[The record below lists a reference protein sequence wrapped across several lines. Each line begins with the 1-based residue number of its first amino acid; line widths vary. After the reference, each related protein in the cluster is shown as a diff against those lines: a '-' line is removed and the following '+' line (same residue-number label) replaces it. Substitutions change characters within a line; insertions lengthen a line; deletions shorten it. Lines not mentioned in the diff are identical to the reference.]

1 MLNITLNVNEILSD
15 TDVEVTSN
23 DIEFVTELVR

>member
-15 TDVEVTSN
+15 TDIEVTSN

>member
-1 MLNITLNVNEILSD
+1 MLNVTLNVNEILSD

>member
-15 TDVEVTSN
+15 IDVKVTSN
-23 DIEFVTELVR
+23 DIEFITELVR